1 MVKNVEKVEGFKEL
15 KAWRVPRSWFLVL
28 GSRFWAKGK
37 ALRVAGKYA
46 GAFNPDGIN
55 RKINSIGQAGQARLG
70 VFQRFNFFL
79 NIISNSCQQTHEVL
93 KQ

>member
-1 MVKNVEKVEGFKEL
+1 M
-15 KAWRVPRSWFLVL
+15 ARSAFLVL

-55 RKINSIGQAGQARLG
+55 RKINSIGQAGQAGQATLG
-70 VFQRFNFFL
+70 IFQRFYFFL